1 MPHPTKSPLDLPPT
15 FRELLR
21 RVEVPLSHMSPRHTA
36 SLSATV
42 SADLSDSLRGLAQ
55 AYGVTARDVMR
66 AALVIGVEELL
77 GSAEELGHA
86 ATGEPC

>member
-1 MPHPTKSPLDLPPT
+1 
-15 FRELLR
+15 
-21 RVEVPLSHMSPRHTA
+21 
-36 SLSATV
+36 
-42 SADLSDSLRGLAQ
+42 LRGLAQ